1 MKYDRNGNVVID
13 LSFRNLSPKQKKTIK
28 YCLIG
33 VFALAF
39 VAILAST
46 CWYTV
51 NDKQNA
57 VITTFGKVTNI
68 VDEPGIHLKLPFGI
82 QKAQRVDVNVYQ
94 KIYIGYVHSEE
105 AGTDVSVV
113 NESKMITGDFN
124 IVNID
129 FYIEY
134 KIVNPEKYLYAAQSP
149 ESIIKNL
156 VQSQSGP

>member
-33 VFALAF
+33 VLALAF
-39 VAILAST
+39 VVILAST

-82 QKAQRVDVNVYQ
+82 QKAQRVDINVYQ

-105 AGTDVSVV
+105 AARTSA
-113 NESKMITGDFN
+113 S
-124 IVNID
+124 
-129 FYIEY
+129 
-134 KIVNPEKYLYAAQSP
+134 
-149 ESIIKNL
+149 
-156 VQSQSGP
+156 